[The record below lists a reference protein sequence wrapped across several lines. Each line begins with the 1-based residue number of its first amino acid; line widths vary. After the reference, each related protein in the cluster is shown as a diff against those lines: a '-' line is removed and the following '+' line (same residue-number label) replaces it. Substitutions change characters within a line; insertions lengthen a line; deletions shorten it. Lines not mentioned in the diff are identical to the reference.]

1 MRQLWSEEKNEKLK
15 KYRNTVG
22 AELTLI
28 EPFLS
33 QASGNIWA
41 LGEIW
46 WAEIGEGWLRQ
57 EWLVTRDGLAEAGYE
72 LIDGDEEEK

>member
-1 MRQLWSEEKNEKLK
+1 MKAG

-46 WAEIGEGWLRQ
+46 WAEIGEGWLPQ
-57 EWLVTRDGLAEAGYE
+57 EWLITRDGLAEAGYE
-72 LIDGDEEEK
+72 LIDGDEKEK

>member
-1 MRQLWSEEKNEKLK
+1 MKAG